1 MASLNPTELNPHE
14 RTVIFHKLLNH
25 LDASQRMVVTVA
37 DTRWHVAVT
46 RFRQGWQDGG
56 LTRAFSRYLTGLFL
70 RKDDAITDL
79 VEKVNLFGHEQD
91 VLVSW
96 TTSAEA
102 LREELLVIQGCL
114 NAAGILDDR
123 QPLDFDFG
131 ADFSAH
137 ALGAGIH
144 YDNQTGKV
152 DLHGDVDPGKLLAGL
167 LSARLTGRLGFTLRK
182 NHLKDDPRLPMMAGI
197 IALETMTS
205 LSCSNMN
212 SLMLSLSTNRDVQI
226 REVGREYAENGEQ
239 QLRTIFAAIKPEVE
253 KFGAIRGTVFGKNG
267 GKILDSILYNIFE
280 ERNFAG
286 AFNSLVILHDVFK
299 LQNEKDPLA
308 QKVWILLSASVYLGA
323 QISTIKSLLHKPQV
337 VLNNAP
343 GFGF

>member
-1 MASLNPTELNPHE
+1 MNPTELSPHE
-14 RTVIFHKLLNH
+14 RTAIFHKLLNH

-46 RFRQGWQDGG
+46 RFKQGLQDGG

-79 VEKVNLFGHEQD
+79 VEKANLFGHEQD

-96 TTSAEA
+96 ATSAEA

-114 NAAGILDDR
+114 NAAGVLDDR

-197 IALETMTS
+197 IALEMMTG
-205 LSCSNMN
+205 LSCTGTNDMIR
-212 SLMLSLSTNRDVQI
+212 SLSTSKNSKMRV
-226 REVGREYAENGEQ
+226 VGKQYAEQSEK
-239 QLRTIFAAIKPEVE
+239 QLRMICSAMKPEVE
-253 KFGAIRGTVFGKNG
+253 RFGAIRGTVFGKNSG
-267 GKILDSILYNIFE
+267 DIFDAILSDIFE
-280 ERNFAG
+280 EQNFDG
-286 AFNSLVILHDVFK
+286 AFKGFEV
-299 LQNEKDPLA
+299 QRNEN
-308 QKVWILLSASVYLGA
+308 VR
-323 QISTIKSLLHKPQV
+323 
-337 VLNNAP
+337 
-343 GFGF
+343 